1 MASRVGF
8 ADHEVSAAGSHGLC
22 SFEEGV
28 DGMSLELQKS
38 GGAGRRRGFTLV
50 ELLVVIAIIG
60 VLVALLLPAVQA
72 AREAAR
78 RSQCANNLKQIG
90 LGMHNYVDTF
100 KVMPP
105 AILGGF
111 NGPGG
116 TGSNA
121 FDDEGFGWACAL
133 LPYIE
138 QQTLYDL
145 VNPNGDQ
152 YGVFRNY
159 AAANPTNHVWPGGG
173 TIVSVYDCPSSALPN
188 IVPATYDVPG
198 NFKPGGALP
207 QDEPWYAGY
216 ATNDYKGA
224 GGSCRGDNGVL
235 HKLREN
241 PGCNAFRDVIDG
253 LSNTIMVGESSYA
266 WHDANSNEVDDWPVW
281 IGGLKDDEQVRI
293 NGRTNSPINCAC
305 SPFRMDEAINDDCAF
320 SWHPGGAQFVFV
332 DGSVHFISENISIQ
346 TYCYLHGKNDG
357 QAIGQF

>member
-1 MASRVGF
+1 
-8 ADHEVSAAGSHGLC
+8 
-22 SFEEGV
+22 
-28 DGMSLELQKS
+28 MSKELQKR

-78 RSQCANNLKQIG
+78 RSQCSNNLKQMG

-100 KVMPP
+100 NVMPP
-105 AILGGF
+105 AILGGY

-121 FDDEGFGWACAL
+121 YDDEGFGWACAL

-159 AAANPTNHVWPGGG
+159 AIANPTNHVWPGGN
-173 TIVSVYDCPSSALPN
+173 TIVGVYDCPSSALPN
-188 IVPATYDVPG
+188 IVPARYDVPG
-198 NFKPGGALP
+198 NFKPGGARP
-207 QDEPWYAGY
+207 QTGPSSFPTLYVGY

-224 GGSCRGDNGVL
+224 GGSCTGDNGVL

-241 PGCNAFRDVIDG
+241 PACTRFRDIVDG
-253 LSNTIMVGESSYA
+253 LSNTIMIGESSYVFD
-266 WHDANSNEVDDWPVW
+266 DADSPIRTGRPQEVDDWPVW
-281 IGGLKDDEQVRI
+281 IGGLYSDEQVRI
-293 NGRTNSPINCAC
+293 NGRTSAPINCGC
-305 SPFRMDEAINDDCAF
+305 SPSRMDEAISDDCAF
-320 SWHPGGAQFVFV
+320 GWHPGGAQFVFA

-357 QAIGQF
+357 QVIGQF